1 MLDALLLEE
10 GRERYKQTERVSGI
24 HGKTLV
30 VIHFGNGSRELL
42 LREIKEKKERFS
54 VIKI

>member
-10 GRERYKQTERVSGI
+10 GRERYKQRKRVSGI